1 MGPNDNNADE
11 VVDDV
16 HADDRNI
23 CKAIAF
29 RLWNILQ
36 KVSLLP
42 ICGIFGKKELKTLF
56 YVFGY
61 LVKSR

>member
-1 MGPNDNNADE
+1 MRPNNDADE

-42 ICGIFGKKELKTLF
+42 ICGKLEKGL
-56 YVFGY
+56 G
-61 LVKSR
+61 

>member
-1 MGPNDNNADE
+1 MMINMRYMGPNDNNADE

-36 KVSLLP
+36 NASLIS
-42 ICGIFGKKELKTLF
+42 ICGFLEKRLG
-56 YVFGY
+56 
-61 LVKSR
+61 